1 MDENQW
7 VAAQLREMAELLEAQ
22 GANPFRADAYRRAAD
37 MVGRWEEPLREI
49 LDARG
54 RPGLQEIPGIGTGIS
69 AAIAEMLITGA
80 WGQLRRL
87 RGETEPRAHHEAVPA
102 GGELPDVATLLD
114 VDREYRQKALAGT
127 LRLIAPK
134 RFNPDGKAW
143 LPVLHTKR
151 GRWHFTALFSNTARA
166 HELGTTHDWVVI
178 YFYDDEHREG
188 QCTVITATRGEHA
201 GARVVRGHEPAR
213 LRTAA

>member
-1 MDENQW
+1 MDENRW
-7 VAAQLREMAELLEAQ
+7 VAAQLGEMAELLEAQ
-22 GANPFRADAYRRAAD
+22 GANPFRAGAYRRAAD
-37 MVGRWEEPLREI
+37 VVGRWARPLREI

-54 RPGLQEIPGIGTGIS
+54 RRGLQDIPGIGTGIS
-69 AAIAEMLITGA
+69 ASIAEMLITGA

-87 RGETEPRAHHEAVPA
+87 RGETDARAHHESVPA
-102 GGELPDVATLLD
+102 AGELPDAGTLLEI
-114 VDREYRQKALAGT
+114 DREYREKARGGA

-134 RFNPDGKAW
+134 RFNPGGRAW
-143 LPVLHTKR
+143 LPVLHAKR

-166 HELGTTHDWVVI
+166 HELGRTHDWVVI

-188 QCTVITATRGEHA
+188 QCTVVTATRGEHA